1 MHAGRDPEHA
11 RQTGYLQSRRQLR
24 ELLLPDVSGAQEG
37 WQAETTR
44 PVVATLREV
53 GMRMIIYIDDI
64 LVMAETESLLKDNI
78 SAVVYLLENLGFV
91 VNHPKSELTPTQEI

>member
-1 MHAGRDPEHA
+1 
-11 RQTGYLQSRRQLR
+11 
-24 ELLLPDVSGAQEG
+24 
-37 WQAETTR
+37 
-44 PVVATLREV
+44 
-53 GMRMIIYIDDI
+53 MIIYIDDI